1 MARNDLTKNVPAK
14 SNKLIITAQT
24 KASKQ
29 VHIGVHII
37 RDNLKS
43 THKEADVIVPYQVSE
58 AIADEKNLSKSFGKT
73 LEELGNRSLYSQL
86 HGRGKHH
93 INKGYSKEA

>member
-1 MARNDLTKNVPAK
+1 MARNDLTKNIPAK

-24 KASKQ
+24 KAPKQ
-29 VHIGVHII
+29 VHIEVHII

-58 AIADEKNLSKSFGKT
+58 AIADKKKSIKVIWEDT
-73 LEELGNRSLYSQL
+73 
-86 HGRGKHH
+86 
-93 INKGYSKEA
+93 

>member
-1 MARNDLTKNVPAK
+1 MARNDLTKNIPAK

-24 KASKQ
+24 KAPKQ
-29 VHIGVHII
+29 VHIEVHII

-58 AIADEKNLSKSFGKT
+58 AIADKKKSIKVIWEDTWRIGK
-73 LEELGNRSLYSQL
+73 
-86 HGRGKHH
+86 
-93 INKGYSKEA
+93 